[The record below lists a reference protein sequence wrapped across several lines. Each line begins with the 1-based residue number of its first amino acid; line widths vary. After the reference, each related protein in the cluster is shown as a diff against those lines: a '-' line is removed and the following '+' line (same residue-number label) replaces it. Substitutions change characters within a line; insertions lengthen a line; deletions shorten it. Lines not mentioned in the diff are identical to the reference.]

1 MIYYDITH
9 FKTIDYTNYIY
20 TSNSP
25 LAGCD
30 LLRRR
35 HSASIIRMNTYIYIY
50 IYIIC
55 TYTYIYIYIE
65 RERDRY
71 YNLI

>member
-50 IYIIC
+50 NMYV
-55 TYTYIYIYIE
+55 YIYIYIYRE
-65 RERDRY
+65 RER
-71 YNLI
+71 